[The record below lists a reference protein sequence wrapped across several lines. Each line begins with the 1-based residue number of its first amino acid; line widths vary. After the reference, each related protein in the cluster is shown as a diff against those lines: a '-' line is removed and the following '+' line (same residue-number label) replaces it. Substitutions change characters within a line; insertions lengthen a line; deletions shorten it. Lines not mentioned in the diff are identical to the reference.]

1 MYRSCCG
8 PALRRRHAGYE
19 PVCFLNCFFLN
30 CFCWIYWSYK
40 NQNIGYR
47 SESHK
52 DACISSNMD
61 QVVDASDNGLSA
73 AQLPSQCQ
81 FDWCYCL
88 YYLSACLEQLMAEIY
103 WSFTACVITW
113 LCTDSS
119 LQDCYIVLM
128 ITSNHPTHSNTGAI
142 TVAGSS
148 CTHSFPHNDPM
159 HGFGD
164 ECVQYYS
171 PPQSCARV

>member
-1 MYRSCCG
+1 MLLIVHNVHSYRRRVPCIHYGFSF
-8 PALRRRHAGYE
+8 ALRDVSKLGICSA
-19 PVCFLNCFFLN
+19 VLFTTC
-30 CFCWIYWSYK
+30 
-40 NQNIGYR
+40 
-47 SESHK
+47 
-52 DACISSNMD
+52 
-61 QVVDASDNGLSA
+61 VVTSTFIMWFICLFNSFASD
-73 AQLPSQCQ
+73 
-81 FDWCYCL
+81 L
-88 YYLSACLEQLMAEIY
+88 YYTNTMSSVLAYFICFVLAILYCNENNSHFRRGFSDIKP
-103 WSFTACVITW
+103 WTACVITW